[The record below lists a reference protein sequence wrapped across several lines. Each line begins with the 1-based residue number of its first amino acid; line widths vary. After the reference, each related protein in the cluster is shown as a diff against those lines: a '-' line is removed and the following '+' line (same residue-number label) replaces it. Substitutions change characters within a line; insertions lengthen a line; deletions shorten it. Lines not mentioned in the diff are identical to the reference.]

1 MEETNNL
8 NNNMNEEQPAEPA
21 QEQQKE
27 TEPAQEAE
35 KEPVQEPTPKQEK
48 KPDKAEDTPK
58 QTVDETFVK
67 SKLTEQLGDLATSE
81 LVTEC
86 IEQLNT
92 IGITDPDMAK
102 KALDYVCN
110 ARANFMTANTE
121 EALKHFGATFDNVTP
136 EYQKAISEASV
147 TMNALESKIPG
158 LKQVI
163 DRAGIQGNIKIIQLM
178 QALHPLVGE
187 DGNLMSGGTGVVKAS
202 SSLADIMFGDLNKK
216 E

>member
-1 MEETNNL
+1 MEETDNL

-21 QEQQKE
+21 QEQPAEPAQEQQKE
-27 TEPAQEAE
+27 TEP
-35 KEPVQEPTPKQEK
+35 T
-48 KPDKAEDTPK
+48 AEDTPK

-67 SKLTEQLGDLATSE
+67 SKLTERVGDLATPE
-81 LVTEC
+81 IVAEC

-102 KALDYVCN
+102 KALDYVCD
-110 ARANFMTANTE
+110 ARENFMTANTE

-147 TMNALESKIPG
+147 TINALESKIPG

-187 DGNLMSGGTGVVKAS
+187 DGNLMSGGTGAVKAS

>member
-1 MEETNNL
+1 MEEVNDL
-8 NNNMNEEQPAEPA
+8 NNNMNEEQPAEPV

-27 TEPAQEAE
+27 TEPALEIE
-35 KEPVQEPTPKQEK
+35 KEPEQEPASEQGKQPEK
-48 KPDKAEDTPK
+48 ADDKPD

-67 SKLTEQLGDLATSE
+67 SEIIERLGDLATPEIVAECTKE
-81 LVTEC
+81 L
-86 IEQLNT
+86 NA
-92 IGITDPDMAK
+92 IGITDPEMAK

-136 EYQKAISEASV
+136 EYQKAISEANV

-163 DRAGIQGNIKIIQLM
+163 DMAGIQGNIKIIQLM

-187 DGNLMSGGTGVVKAS
+187 DGNLMSGGTGASKAAP
-202 SSLADIMFGDLNKK
+202 SLADIMFGDLNKK

>member
-8 NNNMNEEQPAEPA
+8 NNNMNEEQPAEPV

-27 TEPAQEAE
+27 TEPVQEAE
-35 KEPVQEPTPKQEK
+35 KEPVQEPAPKQEK
-48 KPDKAEDTPK
+48 EPDKAEDTPK

-67 SKLTEQLGDLATSE
+67 SKLTEQLGDLATPE

-163 DRAGIQGNIKIIQLM
+163 DRAGIQGNNQDHS
-178 QALHPLVGE
+178 AHAGSWHPLVGE
-187 DGNLMSGGTGVVKAS
+187 DGNLMSGGTGAVKAS
-202 SSLADIMFGDLNKK
+202 SSLADIMFGELK
-216 E
+216 

>member
-1 MEETNNL
+1 MEETDNL

-21 QEQQKE
+21 QEQQKG
-27 TEPAQEAE
+27 T
-35 KEPVQEPTPKQEK
+35 EPVQEPAPKQEK
-48 KPDKAEDTPK
+48 EPDKAEDTPK
-58 QTVDETFVK
+58 QTVDENFVK

-102 KALDYVCN
+102 KALDYVCD

-163 DRAGIQGNIKIIQLM
+163 DRAGIQGNIKIIQLI

-187 DGNLMSGGTGVVKAS
+187 DGNLISCGTGAGKAS
-202 SSLADIMFGDLNKK
+202 SSLADIMFGDLNKR

>member
-21 QEQQKE
+21 QEQQNE

-35 KEPVQEPTPKQEK
+35 KEPVQEPAPKQEK
-48 KPDKAEDTPK
+48 EPDKTEDTPK

-67 SKLTEQLGDLATSE
+67 SKLTERVGDLATPE
-81 LVTEC
+81 IVAEC

-102 KALDYVCN
+102 KALDYICD
-110 ARANFMTANTE
+110 ARENFMVANTE

-147 TMNALESKIPG
+147 TINALESKIPG

-187 DGNLMSGGTGVVKAS
+187 DGNLMSGGTGAVKAS